1 MLTRCKPRA
10 MHIKQK
16 LGLTFLYRET
26 EPGECQFLLTLH
38 ITFKELVPLFYIS
51 QKYFLF
57 YVGFQNVY
65 SETLLISRTDF

>member
-1 MLTRCKPRA
+1 MLTRCQLRA

-38 ITFKELVPLFYIS
+38 ITFKELVPMFYIS
-51 QKYFLF
+51 PKYILF
-57 YVGFQNVY
+57 YVGFWNVQACQP
-65 SETLLISRTDF
+65 L